1 MNKWRVLYRE
11 TPQTQY
17 IDIVPNIMDANEE
30 EILEVVLETFENVV
44 KVIEITTKDEFV
56 KLIYE
61 KVCN

>member
-1 MNKWRVLYRE
+1 
-11 TPQTQY
+11 
-17 IDIVPNIMDANEE
+17 MDANEE